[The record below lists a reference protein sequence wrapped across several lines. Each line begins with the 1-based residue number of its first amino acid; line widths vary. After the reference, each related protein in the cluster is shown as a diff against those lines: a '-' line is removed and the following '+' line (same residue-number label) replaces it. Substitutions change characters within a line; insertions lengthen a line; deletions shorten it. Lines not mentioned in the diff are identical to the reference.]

1 LPNAR
6 RGAPY
11 GGEFRQA
18 AGAIE
23 AEKLKRWKVF
33 STIDN
38 QIVAAVITA
47 AGTLIVSLSLVFLL
61 FGALGGPCGSIVQSS
76 GLTGSWQ
83 RMLPS
88 STR

>member
-47 AGTLIVSLSLVFLL
+47 AGTLIVSLWSFCFLGRSVGRAAAS
-61 FGALGGPCGSIVQSS
+61 FRAAV
-76 GLTGSWQ
+76 
-83 RMLPS
+83 
-88 STR
+88 